1 MNIIQTIPR
10 IDCKA
15 FAKCGKKSCPI
26 AGGISSRMK
35 SAPAASWSDG
45 GKEAI
50 IAPCPTV
57 GDETVLRLR

>member
-10 IDCKA
+10 IDCKHSPNA
-15 FAKCGKKSCPI
+15 ERNPCPI
-26 AGGISSRMK
+26 AGGISLRMK

-57 GDETVLRLR
+57 V